1 MKLLAALVIALS
13 LPIAARAA
21 AQTVPFGKNKI
32 QYMDFEWRV
41 LSGEHIDV
49 YYYPEEEDVARLALS
64 YGEQSY
70 SVLER
75 RFQHHPFRRIPLIVY
90 SSDQHFEQTNVFPGF
105 IPEGVLGFTEY
116 LKRRVALP
124 FRGDYDQF
132 RNTLRHELVHA
143 FQISKI
149 SESAVQHPRVRRA
162 PPQQVHWW
170 TEGLA
175 EFWSSEQTNE
185 DEMFIRDLV
194 VRGRIPDI
202 ERFTYTYS
210 YMSYPLGAEL
220 HKYLNQRF
228 GDEYVVRVYEDYW
241 KYDSFLKTLEGV
253 LGIDLD
259 QLSREFRYSLE
270 QRFFPA
276 YAERPPLAIGAREV
290 IAEGGANVKPVS
302 YRLPNDTTTRLLY
315 LSAHTGYT
323 TLYGASLSRGE
334 SSAEKILE
342 GERSAEFESFHAY
355 ESSYDI
361 NGSGIVALVT
371 KYLERDALVLWDLGK
386 RETVGRY
393 QWPDLVGVKSPA
405 WDRAGKR
412 VVFEGLSTA
421 GFSDLYV
428 IDFDTQRRS
437 ALTADRYADRD
448 PDWSPD
454 GSTVVFSSDRT
465 RFGDQGFTNL
475 YAVDV
480 RSRAIRALTQGR
492 WHDQQPNWSNAGD
505 RIAFTSDRAGTYDLH
520 SIDGNGTGSRIT
532 YLTGG
537 VFDPDWLPDDRG
549 LVFAGFDEGSF
560 RIYHHPL
567 AIESA
572 NSPIIALAIDT
583 VAGHWQWELTDAVD
597 RPAPQTSTYSALD
610 KITLD
615 VASGDAVFAP
625 GLGTA
630 QGAQFL
636 LTDMLGDHI
645 LFAGVAAVQAD
656 QLSDLVDNFS
666 GNLFYLNLAR
676 RLNYGVG
683 LFRFEGRF
691 RDVTFDIY
699 DEKTVGGYFLASYP
713 FSKFNRVELQVAVER
728 SNRDDIADIFEDHF
742 TGNGESSNLTRSGTL
757 ASNYLS
763 YVKDNTLWLPTGP
776 IDGERFNVTAGL
788 VSCFACSYPSQVTG
802 LLVDRAAA
810 VDNFVVYGDYRR
822 YLRTTQY
829 SAYALRAYLFYSS
842 GTLPARSVLGGP
854 HQLRG
859 YPRFSMAGSR
869 VWLLSQEWRF
879 PILQSLSLTFPF
891 GELRLPGIQGAFF
904 ADAGSSWLDT
914 QSKPRGTWGSYG
926 MGFRTSLGAPF
937 VLRMDVGRRYRI
949 GAPPPVLFS
958 GREQFNDTFVDFF
971 FGFNY

>member
-1 MKLLAALVIALS
+1 MKSWFFISALFLLLTAPVG
-13 LPIAARAA
+13 

-32 QYMDFEWRV
+32 QYTDFEWRI

-49 YYYPEEEDVARLALS
+49 YYYPEEEDVARLALN

-70 SVLER
+70 DVLER
-75 RFQHHPFRRIPLIVY
+75 LFQHHPFRRIPLIVY

-143 FQISKI
+143 FQLSKI
-149 SESAVQHPRVRRA
+149 SETTGQHPRVRRP

-220 HKYLNQRF
+220 HKYLTQRF

-253 LGIDLD
+253 LGVDID

-270 QRFFPA
+270 KRFFPT
-276 YAERPPLAIGAREV
+276 YAERPPLAVGSREV
-290 IAEGGANVKPVS
+290 IARGGANVKPVT
-302 YRLPNDTTTRLLY
+302 YRLPNDTTTRLLF

-323 TLYGASLSRGE
+323 TLYGATLSTGE
-334 SSAEKILE
+334 RDIEKILE

-361 NGSGIVALVT
+361 NRSGVVALVT
-371 KYLERDALVLWDLGK
+371 KYLERDALVLWDLAK
-386 RETVGRY
+386 KETVGRY

-405 WDRAGKR
+405 WDRAGRR
-412 VVFEGLSTA
+412 VVFEGLSTS

-428 IDFDTQRRS
+428 IDFDLQKRT
-437 ALTADRYADRD
+437 ALTADRYMDRD

-454 GSTVVFSSDRT
+454 GKSVVFASDRT
-465 RFGDQGFTNL
+465 SFGNQGFTNL
-475 YAVDV
+475 YVVDV
-480 RSRAIRALTQGR
+480 ESHVVRAITHGR
-492 WHDQQPNWSNAGD
+492 WHDQQPNWSNTGD
-505 RIAFTSDRAGTYDLH
+505 RIAFTSDRTGTYDLYE
-520 SIDGNGTGSRIT
+520 IDSWGKGSRIT
-532 YLTGG
+532 NLSGG

-549 LVFAGFDEGSF
+549 LIFAGFDEGSF
-560 RIYHHPL
+560 RIYHYPVQANPPSAAPIVL
-567 AIESA
+567 ASH
-572 NSPIIALAIDT
+572 SPDT
-583 VAGHWQWELTDAVD
+583 PWQWELADAGD
-597 RPAPQTSTYSALD
+597 RAALQASAYKALD
-610 KITLD
+610 KVTLD
-615 VASGDAVFAP
+615 VATGDAVFAP

-636 LTDMLGDHI
+636 LSDMLGDHI

-656 QLSDLVDNFS
+656 ELSDVVDNFS

-683 LFRFEGRF
+683 VFRFEGRF
-691 RDVTFDIY
+691 RDVTYDIY
-699 DEKTVGGYFLASYP
+699 DEETVGGYFLASYP
-713 FSKFNRVELQVAVER
+713 FSKFNRVELQLAVER
-728 SNRDDIADIFEDHF
+728 SSRDDIADIYEDFF
-742 TGNGESSNLTRSGTL
+742 TGNGESSNLTRTGTL

-776 IDGERFNVTAGL
+776 IDGERFNLTAGL
-788 VSCFACSYPSQVTG
+788 VSCFACSYPSPVTG
-802 LLVDRAAA
+802 LMVDRAAA
-810 VDNFVVYGDYRR
+810 VDNFVLYGDYRR

-829 SAYALRAYLFYSS
+829 SAYAFRAFAYYSS
-842 GTLPARSVLGGP
+842 GTLPARAVLGGP

-869 VWLLSQEWRF
+869 VWLLNQEWRF
-879 PILQSLSLTFPF
+879 PILHSLSLTFPF
-891 GELRLPGIQGAFF
+891 GDLRLPGIQGAFF

-914 QSKPRGTWGSYG
+914 QSKPPGTWGSYG

-937 VLRMDVGRRYRI
+937 VIRMDVGKRFRV
-949 GAPPPVLFS
+949 GAPPPVVF
-958 GREQFNDTFVDFF
+958 GRGERFNDTFVDFF